1 MLWPDSAGI
10 WPEQESCPG
19 FRHPKNW
26 NENRNVQPSDQGPPS
41 KSPVAIT
48 FGSCRRHILLCS
60 SRRPL
65 PSTFPMPGAAADRDA
80 CRGGANAVSAAGG
93 ERGGGSRTKPC
104 AAHPTTRVVRP
115 IAVVVPLAAR
125 QSGCLSSSMRSA
137 LVEDMDMDDN
147 DDDDDGSGGLLA
159 KYVVD
164 VNDEIIIIVDAYFL
178 GGGSNKK

>member
-1 MLWPDSAGI
+1 
-10 WPEQESCPG
+10 
-19 FRHPKNW
+19 
-26 NENRNVQPSDQGPPS
+26 
-41 KSPVAIT
+41 
-48 FGSCRRHILLCS
+48 
-60 SRRPL
+60 
-65 PSTFPMPGAAADRDA
+65 MPGAAADRDA